1 MVETVGAVLAVFL
14 DAHMGAFANFVEV
27 RSLVA
32 NERNSWE
39 NFAVA
44 FCKYNAVCIFLES
57 PFADADVFLVC
68 KELEN
73 FVRVVTVFAGSVAQ
87 VEFSVVVLVEK
98 FLHAIRMVIMS
109 VAQDACIDFGNVD
122 AHVGGV
128 LGELC
133 GGSRVEQNALA
144 VEFGIDAKSP
154 FAFQLLWRF
163 FCRAGVASGTADVVY
178 ENFYVHNVFFGG
190 GSRLR
195 GNDRGNMAMICTG

>member
-1 MVETVGAVLAVFL
+1 MVETVGAVLAVFF
-14 DAHMGAFANFVEV
+14 DAHMGAFADFVEV
-27 RSLVA
+27 RSLVT

-98 FLHAIRMVIMS
+98 FLHAVRVVVMS
-109 VAQDACIDFGNVD
+109 VAQDAYIDFGNVD
-122 AHVGGV
+122 AHECGV
-128 LGELC
+128 LCKLRRGTC
-133 GGSRVEQNALA
+133 VEQNAFA
-144 VEFGIDAKSP
+144 VEFGVDAKSP
-154 FAFQLLWRF
+154 FAL
-163 FCRAGVASGTADVVY
+163 
-178 ENFYVHNVFFGG
+178 
-190 GSRLR
+190 
-195 GNDRGNMAMICTG
+195 